1 MKNENH
7 NKTKKDHVES
17 GGVLDRYDGRM
28 DAECLQLCDAMNLVP
43 GIETCLS
50 CCGHGELPYAVW
62 FTAESIDAL
71 PELLMWFHHL
81 NCGYDGWKV
90 IAVPDCF
97 GCSVIFMIEGPIGE
111 EAYKQADEIA
121 KLIEDE
127 VAEPMN
133 AA

>member
-17 GGVLDRYDGRM
+17 GGVLDRYDGKM
-28 DAECLQLCDAMNLVP
+28 DAECLRDAMNLVP

-50 CCGHGELPYAVW
+50 CCGHGEHPYRVW
-62 FTAESIDAL
+62 FRAESIDAL

-97 GCSVIFMIEGPIGE
+97 CCSVIFMIEGPIGE